1 MEKTHKKQK
10 YSQVRVEKDPQ
21 PILRYLWLTKRQK
34 VFMTD
39 GEKTQKKTKVESSK
53 SGKISSTGFKIF
65 MADEKAGQSFY
76 RGRSPRG
83 AVQKIAVYNLLPGF
97 RVLSIPK

>member
-1 MEKTHKKQK
+1 
-10 YSQVRVEKDPQ
+10 
-21 PILRYLWLTKRQK
+21 
-34 VFMTD
+34 
-39 GEKTQKKTKVESSK
+39 
-53 SGKISSTGFKIF
+53 

-97 RVLSIPK
+97 RVLPIPKKSYILTMLYIGFGQIRNVERSLYAQQVVVLN

>member
-1 MEKTHKKQK
+1 MIDREKTHKKA
-10 YSQVRVEKDPQ
+10 
-21 PILRYLWLTKRQK
+21 K
-34 VFMTD
+34 V
-39 GEKTQKKTKVESSK
+39 QSSK
-53 SGKISSTGFKIF
+53 SGKSSSTDFKIF